1 MKNKFLTKKLL
12 QVSILIGI
20 AFLLLNNLYKIF
32 SFKYGDGILG
42 LQKFY
47 KLNEQTVDVLVLGSS
62 HAFENINTGFLFDSY
77 GIAAYVLSGSVQPYW
92 NTYYYLV
99 EALKTQRSKLIV
111 LDAYASTFDSEY
123 SDYSR
128 IIKNNFG
135 IKSLDTLYNSLKVSS
150 PPETI
155 DNYWFNY
162 LLWHSRYTEL
172 SDADFKE
179 FYQIPMYQYF
189 RGFGINFVT
198 QKMEIS
204 TAAITPPIKAM
215 PLSLKSEEYYRK
227 IIELSISERIPLLIV
242 VSPFMVT
249 EKEQMQFVESELIA
263 SEYGIDFINFNNLE
277 SYKLMDLNFDTDFA
291 DSQHLNYIGNV
302 KYSNVIAKIITEKYD
317 IPDRRD
323 DILYEE
329 WKLHSKDIKSRTYNQ
344 YLREESDFAKYFHKL
359 CNEDSDYTII
369 IMTISNTKNI
379 EQYMEELSMLGIN
392 ADEMQDGS
400 LYVVKNGII
409 NHQTDEIC
417 WDYKELLDN
426 NTLEIKKETKFDKN
440 TFLITHNLLWN
451 DYEYVTTDKGIY
463 FFVYDNFSKELAD
476 VCYFYNDID
485 SNAIVKGH
493 R

>member
-99 EALKTQRSKLIV
+99 EALKTQRPKLIV

-150 PPETI
+150 PPETF

-162 LLWHSRYTEL
+162 RLWHSRYTEL

-204 TAAITPPIKAM
+204 TAAITPP
-215 PLSLKSEEYYRK
+215 LKQCR
-227 IIELSISERIPLLIV
+227 LV
-242 VSPFMVT
+242 
-249 EKEQMQFVESELIA
+249 
-263 SEYGIDFINFNNLE
+263 
-277 SYKLMDLNFDTDFA
+277 
-291 DSQHLNYIGNV
+291 
-302 KYSNVIAKIITEKYD
+302 
-317 IPDRRD
+317 
-323 DILYEE
+323 
-329 WKLHSKDIKSRTYNQ
+329 
-344 YLREESDFAKYFHKL
+344 
-359 CNEDSDYTII
+359 
-369 IMTISNTKNI
+369 
-379 EQYMEELSMLGIN
+379 
-392 ADEMQDGS
+392 
-400 LYVVKNGII
+400 
-409 NHQTDEIC
+409 
-417 WDYKELLDN
+417 
-426 NTLEIKKETKFDKN
+426 
-440 TFLITHNLLWN
+440 
-451 DYEYVTTDKGIY
+451 
-463 FFVYDNFSKELAD
+463 
-476 VCYFYNDID
+476 
-485 SNAIVKGH
+485 
-493 R
+493 